1 MRFSALVPRA
11 ALVLAALLL
20 LGLRQ
25 QQHPPLHRSR
35 SRRSASPPPRRQ
47 SPPGRTS
54 RRPSSLRSRYSYSD
68 GSTKAAAGVA
78 WGGSTVDV
86 GAVDIGGVVTAT
98 GIAPGSIAV
107 TADWE
112 GRHTER
118 TIAVSIGDEI
128 FVGIEASAKAAMSG
142 GAEGAADDA
151 PSWEYPEEGT
161 LFPARLTPPLI
172 QWNAGTGNHVAYEL
186 TLSRGTGFRVVV
198 YTKKTE
204 YQPTKAQWVGLGRSY
219 GEPIKMELVGKPA
232 VDAAAARFKAT
243 ARTVT
248 TADAALAGLVH
259 YRSIENFNVMRI
271 DTRDGSAAEP
281 LLARAQSQDNCHG
294 CHTAAQD
301 GSRIVFAFWNNFN
314 PTTAISNTWAPE
326 PLALDNLADPTVPD
340 PNRRATFVTLDP
352 TGTRMVS
359 LFYQAGLPD
368 GGMTLSDITPG
379 LAGGI
384 RRLTDLT
391 ELAEIPCDSPRVGAC
406 TVDDGRIPATLPDKL
421 LPAVPS
427 WSPDGSRL
435 AYVARSFRADWAYTG
450 GDLMMMNW
458 ERDNATF
465 GSPTL
470 LARAGSAVDDR
481 TLSYPTWSPDSKWL
495 AVLQGPYT
503 ERYAVTSFINLVDP
517 KTGAMTRLVKG
528 GADGL
533 SGHPAFTPFIEGG
546 HYWILFHSIRPYGHK
561 LPQKQPPAKQ
571 LWVMAVDS
579 NAVNGVDASHP
590 AFWLPGQDV
599 STNNIQGAWTR
610 PACRPAGISC
620 AADTDCCD
628 GLACYGNA
636 DKICAPRNGCV
647 MPSLPCRT
655 DADCCAQPPGVK
667 CRPALDG
674 VNVCQITAP

>member
-1 MRFSALVPRA
+1 MQFSLLVPRA

-20 LGLRQ
+20 LGCGNNSTPSAQITISSVSITPAAASITTRPDEPKAL
-25 QQHPPLHRSR
+25 PLALEVH
-35 SRRSASPPPRRQ
+35 
-47 SPPGRTS
+47 
-54 RRPSSLRSRYSYSD
+54 YSD
-68 GSTKAAAGVA
+68 GSIKAAAGVT

-86 GAVDIGGVVTAT
+86 GAVDSGGVVTAT
-98 GIAPGSIAV
+98 GIAPGSISV

-118 TIAVSIGDEI
+118 AVDVYIGDEI
-128 FVGIEASAKAAMSG
+128 FVEMEASAKAAMSG
-142 GAEGAADDA
+142 GGEGAAEDA

-161 LFPARLTPPLI
+161 LFPARLAPPLI
-172 QWNAGTGNHVAYEL
+172 QWNAGKGNHVAYEL
-186 TLSRGTGFRVVV
+186 VLSRGTGFRIAV
-198 YTKKTE
+198 YTTKTE
-204 YQPTKAQWVGLGRSY
+204 YRPTKAQWVGLGRSY
-219 GEPIKMELVGKPA
+219 GEPIKMEIVGKPA
-232 VDAAAARFKAT
+232 IDAAAARFKTT
-243 ARTVT
+243 ARTVI

-281 LLARAQSQDNCHG
+281 LLAREQSQYNCHG
-294 CHTAAQD
+294 CHAAAQD

-326 PLALDNLADPTVPD
+326 PLALDNLADPTTPE
-340 PNRRATFVTLDP
+340 PNRRASFVTLDP

-359 LFYQAGLPD
+359 LFYQASLPD
-368 GGMTLSDITPG
+368 GGMALSDITPG
-379 LAGGI
+379 LDGGI
-384 RRLTDLT
+384 RQLTDLT
-391 ELAEIPCDSPRVGAC
+391 KLAEIPCNSPRVGAC
-406 TVDDGRIPATLPDKL
+406 TVDDGKIPATLPEKL

-450 GDLMMMNW
+450 GDLYMMNW

-465 GSPTL
+465 GAPTL
-470 LARAGSAVDDR
+470 LAYAGGALDDR

-495 AVLQGPYT
+495 VVLQGPYT
-503 ERYAVTSFINLVDP
+503 ERYAVDSFVNLVDP
-517 KTGAMTRLVKG
+517 KTGTMTRLVKG

-546 HYWILFHSIRPYGHK
+546 YYWILFHSIRPYGHK
-561 LPQKQPPAKQ
+561 LPQKQTPAKQ

-579 NAVNGVDASHP
+579 NAANGVDASHP

-599 STNNIQGAWTR
+599 STNNIQGVWTR
-610 PACRPAGISC
+610 PACRPAGIPC

-628 GLACYGNA
+628 GLACYGDV
-636 DKICAPRNGCV
+636 DKICTPRNGCI
-647 MPSLPCRT
+647 MPSLPCQT
-655 DADCCAQPPGVK
+655 DADCCTQPPGME

-674 VNVCQITAP
+674 ISVCQITAP

>member
-20 LGLRQ
+20 LGCG
-25 QQHPPLHRSR
+25 S
-35 SRRSASPPPRRQ
+35 SSAPAVPVTVSSVSITPAAAAITTR
-47 SPPGRTS
+47 PGEPKT
-54 RRPSSLRSRYSYSD
+54 LQLALVVQYSD

-86 GAVDIGGVVTAT
+86 GAVGVGGVVTAT

-128 FVGIEASAKAAMSG
+128 FAGIDASAKAAMSG
-142 GAEGAADDA
+142 GAEGAAADA

-161 LFPARLTPPLI
+161 LFPARLAPPLI

-186 TLSRGTGFRVVV
+186 TLSRGTGFRIVV
-198 YTKKTE
+198 YTNKTE

-326 PLALDNLADPTVPD
+326 PLALDNLADPRVPD

-359 LFYQAGLPD
+359 LFYQVGVPD
-368 GGMTLSDITPG
+368 GSMTLSDITPG

-391 ELAEIPCDSPRVGAC
+391 ELAEIPCGSPRVGAC
-406 TVDDGRIPATLPDKL
+406 TVNDGRIPATLPGKL

-458 ERDNATF
+458 ERDKATF

-470 LARAGSAVDDR
+470 LALAGSAVDDR

-517 KTGAMTRLVKG
+517 QTGTMTRLVKG
-528 GADGL
+528 GADGF

-571 LWVMAVDS
+571 LWVMAVDID
-579 NAVNGVDASHP
+579 ATNGVDASHP

-620 AADTDCCD
+620 TADTDCCD
-628 GLACYGNA
+628 GLACYGTA

-655 DADCCAQPPGVK
+655 DADCCAQSPGVK

-674 VNVCQITAP
+674 VNVCQTTAP

>member
-1 MRFSALVPRA
+1 MRFSLLVPRA
-11 ALVLAALLL
+11 ALVLAVLLL
-20 LGLRQ
+20 LGCGNSTHLAQ
-25 QQHPPLHRSR
+25 VTISSVSITPTAAAITTQPGQPKVLPLILEVH
-35 SRRSASPPPRRQ
+35 
-47 SPPGRTS
+47 
-54 RRPSSLRSRYSYSD
+54 YSD
-68 GSTKAAAGVA
+68 GSTKAATGVI

-98 GIAPGSIAV
+98 GMAPGSIAV

-118 TIAVSIGDEI
+118 SVTVCISDEI
-128 FVGIEASAKAAMSG
+128 FVEMEASTKVAMSG
-142 GAEGAADDA
+142 GAEGDADDA

-161 LFPARLTPPLI
+161 LFPARLAPPLI
-172 QWNAGTGNHVAYEL
+172 QWNAGKGDHVAYEL
-186 TLSRGTGFRVVV
+186 ILSRGTGFRIVI

-204 YQPTKAQWVGLGRSY
+204 YQPTKAQWVGLGHTY

-232 VDAAAARFKAT
+232 IDAAAARFKAT

-248 TADAALAGLVH
+248 TADAALDGLVH
-259 YRSIENFNVMRI
+259 YRSIENFNLMRI
-271 DTRDGSAAEP
+271 NTRDGSAAVP
-281 LLARAQSQDNCHG
+281 LLSRAQSQVNCHG

-301 GSRIVFAFWNNFN
+301 GSRLVFAFWNNFN

-326 PLALDNLADPTVPD
+326 PLALDNLADPNVPE
-340 PNRRATFVTLDP
+340 PSRRATFVTLDP

-359 LFYQAGLPD
+359 LFYQPSLPN
-368 GGMTLSDITPG
+368 GGMALSDVTPG

-384 RRLTDLT
+384 QRLTDLT
-391 ELAEIPCDSPRVGAC
+391 ALAEVTCDSPRLGAC
-406 TVDDGRIPATLPDKL
+406 AVDDGGNPATLPAKL

-450 GDLMMMNW
+450 GDLMIMSW
-458 ERDNATF
+458 DRGKAAF
-465 GSPTL
+465 GARTL
-470 LARAGSAVDDR
+470 LAHAGSSIDDR
-481 TLSYPTWSPDSKWL
+481 TISYPTWTPDSKWL

-503 ERYAVTSFINLVDP
+503 ERYAVNSFIHLVDP
-517 KTGAMTRLVKG
+517 RTGAMTRLVKG

-546 HYWILFHSIRPYGHK
+546 YYWILFHSIRPYGHK
-561 LPQKQPPAKQ
+561 LPQKQTPAKQ
-571 LWVMAVDS
+571 LWVMAVDR
-579 NAVNGVDASHP
+579 NATNGVDASHP

-610 PACRPAGISC
+610 PPCRPAGISC
-620 AADTDCCD
+620 TTDNDCCD
-628 GLACYGNA
+628 GLACVGNA
-636 DKICAPRNGCV
+636 DKKCSPRNGCV
-647 MPSLPCRT
+647 MPSLPCQT
-655 DADCCAQPPGVK
+655 NEDCCAQTPRVE

-674 VNVCQITAP
+674 LSVCQITAP